1 MRRLQ
6 IVLAIALLAVAH
18 SLAHGQGIMAIKGG
32 LSYGVA
38 ANGGLSPGSTRR
50 SGFALGLGV
59 ATGGPVGFGVE
70 AMYAQRGYTSVIA
83 ADSRRLDYFDVP
95 VTLRLTASGEQVS
108 PFAYAGPQLS
118 IEIQCD
124 AGSNNCP
131 DSGRKKTTF
140 AGIIGAGLRFPA
152 LGGLSLEGRYVY
164 GLTDLN
170 LSTVSTAES
179 YKSRSLLLLLGK
191 SF

>member
-1 MRRLQ
+1 
-6 IVLAIALLAVAH
+6 
-18 SLAHGQGIMAIKGG
+18 
-32 LSYGVA
+32 
-38 ANGGLSPGSTRR
+38 
-50 SGFALGLGV
+50 
-59 ATGGPVGFGVE
+59 
-70 AMYAQRGYTSVIA
+70 
-83 ADSRRLDYFDVP
+83 VP
-95 VTLRLTASGEQVS
+95 VTLRLTAAGEQVS

-124 AGSNNCP
+124 ADSTRCP